1 MKNRRHSGV
10 SVGALVLPS
19 VLLVSLTLTAC
30 GTVNEFM
37 GREDSVD
44 YKSAQRGA
52 PLSIPPDLTQAASDP
67 RYTAPGGAN
76 AGGMTYL
83 QYQQQLDAQ
92 AQAVQAPG
100 SSNVLPQR
108 DDMRVE
114 RDGNRRWLSIGLAPE
129 AVFPKLVDFWTEQG
143 FALRVNNPRAGL
155 IETDWAENRAKVP
168 ESGLRSLLGK
178 VFDNV
183 WDSGERER
191 FRTRIERVSDSRTE
205 VYVSHEHMVEK
216 RFGTD
221 DAQVRWEPGEE
232 DPGLNAAML
241 ARMLAYLG
249 ADVDRARTLVAQAQ
263 PQTDGGAASEPRAQM
278 PRVGTD
284 AVLHINEPFDRAWRE
299 VGLALDTVGFDVE
312 DRDRSAGDF
321 YVRYLDTDTG
331 EQRTQPNFFTRLFGG
346 TNRTQAAQY
355 RIHLESQ
362 DGQTRVTVFDADD
375 KRDTSATAQRLLS
388 VLAGRMS
395 GDY

>member
-1 MKNRRHSGV
+1 MKNRRHA
-10 SVGALVLPS
+10 GACSLV
-19 VLLVSLTLTAC
+19 VLASLTLTAC
-30 GTVNEFM
+30 GTINEFM
-37 GREDSVD
+37 GRDDSVD

-67 RYTAPGGAN
+67 RYTAPGSAAGAL
-76 AGGMTYL
+76 TYS
-83 QYQQQLDAQ
+83 QYQQQAE

-100 SSNVLPQR
+100 SNVLPQR

-114 RDGNRRWLSIGLAPE
+114 RDGNRRWLSIDLPPE
-129 AVFPKLVDFWTEQG
+129 AVFPKLVDFWSEQG

-191 FRTRIERVSDSRTE
+191 FRTRIERVTDNRTE
-205 VYVSHEHMVEK
+205 VYLSHEHMVEK

-221 DAQVRWEPGEE
+221 GAQVRWEPGEE

-241 ARMLAYLG
+241 ARLLAYLG
-249 ADVDRARTLVAQAQ
+249 ADADRARTMVAQAQ
-263 PQTDGGAASEPRAQM
+263 PQTDGAAASQPSAATPQ
-278 PRVGTD
+278 VGAE
-284 AVLHINEPFDRAWRE
+284 AVLQINEPFERAWRQ
-299 VGLALDTVGFDVE
+299 VGLALDSVGFDVE

-321 YVRYLDTDTG
+321 FVRYLDTDTG
-331 EQRTQPNFFTRLFGG
+331 EQRSQPNFFTRLFGG
-346 TNRTQAAQY
+346 TNRAQAAQY
-355 RIHLESQ
+355 RIHLETQ
-362 DGQTRVTVFDADD
+362 GGETRVTVFDADGN
-375 KRDTSATAQRLLS
+375 RDTSATAQRLLG
-388 VLAGRMS
+388 VLAGRM
-395 GDY
+395 